1 MFLIQSLSRS
11 PRGIRSLPRVALLV
25 LFATAACESTPD
37 LETRVRQFALSGVD
51 KLTEDRNLH
60 ADHYPASNERRI
72 DLFQPH
78 IANLKGGY
86 VGVGTDQ
93 NLTFVAWA
101 RSDFAWLIDF
111 DYVSVD
117 VNRIHLFFISQAP
130 TFAEFRVL
138 WDRKNRKSSF
148 ALLEKRF
155 ASEPD
160 FYRIRNAFK
169 VAHRGWNDVPGRLKE
184 LDYMVR
190 NFKLET
196 FVNNPADY
204 AYIRAMVLE
213 NRIQAVPGDL
223 KGPTTL
229 IAIGDAARRMGMP
242 IRVVYTSNAEEYMRF
257 PEQMRKNLLGLPVDD
272 RGLIIRTTTT
282 GTKNELGFPD
292 GEKYP
297 ETFPFH
303 YNIQPLPVFQAWLAR
318 GENFRLLDMIR
329 HSRQLAKGMSIQE
342 KTPEALGQSGAQ

>member
-1 MFLIQSLSRS
+1 MAA
-11 PRGIRSLPRVALLV
+11 GIAV
-25 LFATAACESTPD
+25 LFVSACETTPD
-37 LETRVRQFALSGVD
+37 LESRIRQFNLAQVD

-72 DLFQPH
+72 DLFRSH
-78 IANLKGGY
+78 IADLKGGY
-86 VGVGTDQ
+86 IGVGTDQ

-101 RSDFAWLIDF
+101 KSDFAWLIDF

-117 VNRIHLFFISQAP
+117 VNRIHLFFISRAATVQD
-130 TFAEFRVL
+130 FRKL

-148 ALLEKRF
+148 ALLEQRF

-169 VAHRGWNDVPGRLKE
+169 VAHRGWNDVPERLKE

-190 NFKLET
+190 KFKLET

-204 AYIRAMVLE
+204 AYIRKMVLE
-213 NRIQAVPGDL
+213 NRIQAIPGDL

-229 IAIGDAARRMGMP
+229 LAIGEAARRMEMP

-272 RGLIIRTTTT
+272 KGLIIRTTTT

-297 ETFPFH
+297 DTFPFH

-329 HSRQLAKGMSIQE
+329 HSRKIEKGMSIME
-342 KTPEALGQSGAQ
+342 KTPQALAQSGG

>member
-1 MFLIQSLSRS
+1 MGALRLVVFAAIVGSLALI
-11 PRGIRSLPRVALLV
+11 
-25 LFATAACESTPD
+25 ACESTPD
-37 LETRVRQFALSGVD
+37 LETRVRQFALSSVD
-51 KLTEDRNLH
+51 KLSEDRNLH

-72 DLFQPH
+72 DLFRPH

-130 TFAEFRVL
+130 TFAEFRKL
-138 WDRKNRKSSF
+138 WDKKNRKSSF

-155 ASEPD
+155 GSEPD

-169 VAHRGWNDVPGRLKE
+169 VAHRGWNDVPERLKE

-190 NFKLET
+190 KFGLDT
-196 FVNNPADY
+196 FVNNPGDY
-204 AYIRAMVLE
+204 AYIRQMVLE
-213 NRIQAVPGDL
+213 NRIQALPGDL
-223 KGPTTL
+223 KGTTT
-229 IAIGDAARRMGMP
+229 IIGIGDAARRMQMP

-257 PEQMRKNLLGLPVDD
+257 PEQMRNNLLGLPADEK
-272 RGLIIRTTTT
+272 GLIIRTTTT
-282 GTKNELGFPD
+282 GTKNELGFPQ
-292 GEKYP
+292 GERYP

-329 HSRQLAKGMSIQE
+329 HSRKISQGMSIQE
-342 KTPEALGQSGAQ
+342 KTPQALGLVDTK

>member
-1 MFLIQSLSRS
+1 MFRSCLLSIFA
-11 PRGIRSLPRVALLV
+11 GLL
-25 LFATAACESTPD
+25 LLLACRSTPD
-37 LETRVRQFALSGVD
+37 LEERVRDFALPSVD

-72 DLFQPH
+72 DLFKPH
-78 IANLKGGY
+78 IAGLQGGY
-86 VGVGTDQ
+86 IGVGTDQ

-101 RSDFAWLIDF
+101 KSDFAWLIDF

-117 VNRIHLFFISQAP
+117 VNRIHLFFISRAA
-130 TFAEFRVL
+130 TFADFREL

-148 ALLEKRF
+148 ALLEQRF
-155 ASEPD
+155 AAEPD

-169 VAHRGWNDVPGRLKE
+169 VAHRGWNDVPERLKE
-184 LDYMVR
+184 LNYMVR
-190 NFKLET
+190 KFGLQT
-196 FVNNPADY
+196 FVNNPEDY
-204 AYIRAMVLE
+204 AYISQMVLE
-213 NRIQAVPGDL
+213 NRIQAIPGDL

-229 IAIGDAARRMGMP
+229 LAIGDAARRMQMP

-257 PEQMRKNLLGLPVDD
+257 PKAMRKNLLGLPVDEK
-272 RGLIIRTTTT
+272 GLIIRTTTT
-282 GTKNELGFPD
+282 GTKHELGFPN

-297 ETFPFH
+297 DTFPFH

-329 HSRQLAKGMSIQE
+329 HSRKLEKGMSIME
-342 KTPEALGQSGAQ
+342 KTPQALNASSAARTP